1 MKICFFDNTEEWG
14 ESAQQGEFVR
24 IQNFTF
30 KCKFPHTLI
39 QYVEGPMPAHRFK
52 SSDWSML

>member
-1 MKICFFDNTEEWG
+1 MKICFFDNTEKWG

-52 SSDWSML
+52 S